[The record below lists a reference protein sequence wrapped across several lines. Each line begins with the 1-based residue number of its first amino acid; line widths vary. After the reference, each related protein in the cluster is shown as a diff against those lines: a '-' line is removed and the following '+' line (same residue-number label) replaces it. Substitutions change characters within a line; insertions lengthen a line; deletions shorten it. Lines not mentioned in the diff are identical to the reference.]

1 MVYNFIYNIMV
12 IYEDVDIIMLRRV
25 LFNYVY
31 CMFGIRYVYCGDS
44 FIYFQMKFSILVL
57 FLFYLGVYS
66 FGEKILYVDF

>member
-1 MVYNFIYNIMV
+1 MNRFYFDIGYFFDEKFRMVYNFIYNIMV

-44 FIYFQMKFSILVL
+44 FIYF
-57 FLFYLGVYS
+57 
-66 FGEKILYVDF
+66 